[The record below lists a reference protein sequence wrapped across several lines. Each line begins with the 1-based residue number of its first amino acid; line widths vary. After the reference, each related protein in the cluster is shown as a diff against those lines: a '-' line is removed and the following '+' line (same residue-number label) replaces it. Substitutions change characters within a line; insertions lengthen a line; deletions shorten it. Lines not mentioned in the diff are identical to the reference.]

1 MRPADKGVHIPKPS
15 RRPVM
20 PPVKPPKDFQNAEK
34 NQMTNKERMQR
45 WFADM
50 SKADT
55 EKLAQWL
62 IEMRGQSS
70 LDDWGFCVPR
80 GTPCRR
86 QNEYG
91 DVCHRCALDWLNQEL
106 K

>member
-1 MRPADKGVHIPKPS
+1 MPKPS
-15 RRPVM
+15 RRLVM
-20 PPVKPPKDFQNAEK
+20 PPVKPPRDFQNAEK

-70 LDDWGFCVPR
+70 LDD
-80 GTPCRR
+80 
-86 QNEYG
+86 
-91 DVCHRCALDWLNQEL
+91 CHRCALDWLNQEL